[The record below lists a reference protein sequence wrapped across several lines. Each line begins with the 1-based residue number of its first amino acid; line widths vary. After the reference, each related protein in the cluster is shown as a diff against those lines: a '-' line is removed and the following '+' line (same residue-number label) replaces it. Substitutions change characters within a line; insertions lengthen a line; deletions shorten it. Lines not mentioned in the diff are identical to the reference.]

1 MTIQVIGALC
11 LLVSALFTW
20 SFINSFRK
28 SKSSYMGER
37 EWAEFAFEAISIW
50 IWLGLGLLLI
60 TF

>member
-1 MTIQVIGALC
+1 MVLQIIGALC
-11 LLVSALFTW
+11 LLVAAFFTW
-20 SFINSFRK
+20 SFISSFRK
-28 SKSSYMGER
+28 SKSSHMGER